1 MASLILAGGVLAYE
15 KVQAS
20 RAKRA
25 EEKAHKAAWFS
36 ELEAENAARLKRLQE
51 KTCFCDS
58 SDWDARRGGGCPLH
72 GGGVGGSGR
81 EEEGRRDVGD
91 NLMRRESE
99 VEREGAGPM
108 RTDTFATTG
117 ETENEILDGYA
128 RGDYGRDRDGDADS
142 ERPLVVPD
150 VRGVMPVYRDEMGGR
165 EMDKGCGKRTLKER
179 VLRRKKRDCA
189 QGMGTGMGTGMEG
202 RIGR

>member
-20 RAKRA
+20 RAKRT
-25 EEKAHKAAWFS
+25 ERKAHNAARFS
-36 ELEAENAARLKRLQE
+36 ELEAENAARLRRLQE
-51 KTCFCDS
+51 KTCFCEN
-58 SDWDARRGGGCPLH
+58 SDWDSRRGGGCPVH
-72 GGGVGGSGR
+72 GGGGETG
-81 EEEGRRDVGD
+81 GRREGGFVSGERDSFVR
-91 NLMRRESE
+91 RRESE
-99 VEREGAGPM
+99 GRVDGAAGPR

-128 RGDYGRDRDGDADS
+128 KGDGDGDS

-150 VRGVMPVYRDEMGGR
+150 VRGVMPVYRDEKGGM

-179 VLRRKKRDCA
+179 VLRRKRRDCA
-189 QGMGTGMGTGMEG
+189 QEMGVEG
-202 RIGR
+202 RVAG